1 MAARPKGETY
11 VHFYGE
17 SESPPPDEG
26 GDKEEGTSFILGID
40 TGSSDE
46 GSSSDESSPP
56 PPLPRGGSGSNAPLV
71 RTPHASSD
79 RGEEERGERER
90 LSDAVKEKYGGVD
103 ESGVHARHGGTAQQ
117 RGKRPPRPGTI
128 RIDGSMKA
136 GMPLAGVAA
145 LFCINSL
152 LSRMSF
158 NGPFWFEYLEENK
171 NFTKEML
178 TSQMTP
184 FVAYGMLALRPIA
197 ALLPELL
204 SSDPNTPVSK
214 FRLPYAV
221 VVMLSSLF
229 FLSCSIIEAFG
240 QPGDF
245 ALFQLDMLFDGF
257 GTATGLLYSL
267 VFRVVRKKERFMSV
281 MSAMQT
287 VTLVG
292 KVASG
297 AIANSL
303 RDIFG
308 LTLQQIWYI
317 NVGMNGLTLVSA
329 ILLLF
334 PTYLF
339 ETKKAEV
346 LRSWAATMTVHARKA
361 KRMTFTGASVN
372 REEGEYKVQSKER
385 KDEVEVPERSK
396 RQELA
401 DVFKEFFYYFRFTSF
416 VQLFILIVVG
426 ESIAWVVSLNWQGV
440 LGKAGGPY
448 NGYVMSGSTGLA
460 AAITMTIGAVNSA
473 KKKKKQREKE
483 RREKEG
489 EEGKN
494 KDEVKPKKAKKGCCT
509 PSSSLSPLN
518 INQVWCA
525 LSMVLFAVGVAGMGV
540 VGMLKDELNTNV
552 TLKAFSS
559 NGDVGASD
567 GIPLWIVLVYVA
579 YAIFLVGKA
588 LITLFLTVR
597 SGEIIASA
605 SGLYMEEKILPA
617 ARMTAKLVASPKE
630 VRKTAQKAGN
640 GRYALTNGVTLS
652 FSSLVQAL
660 LQSTLSARDPH
671 TGGLLVDL
679 NTQLIVQAA
688 ILVFVTFITLALTPF
703 GDRLDKCCRRRKGA
717 RT

>member
-281 MSAMQT
+281 LSAMQA

-292 KVASG
+292 RVASG
-297 AIANSL
+297 AISNTL
-303 RDIFG
+303 RNYLG
-308 LTLQQIWYI
+308 LTLQQIWHI
-317 NVGMNGLTLVSA
+317 NLAINGLTLVSA
-329 ILLLF
+329 ILLLV

-339 ETKKAEV
+339 ETRKAEA
-346 LRSWAATMTVHARKA
+346 LRTWAATMTLHARRG

-372 REEGEYKVQSKER
+372 REEGEYKVREDRDKKE
-385 KDEVEVPERSK
+385 ESASVEKSK

-416 VQLFILIVVG
+416 VQLCILTAFC
-426 ESIAWVVSLNWQGV
+426 ESISFVVALNWQSV

-448 NGYVMSGSTGLA
+448 NGYVVSGSTGLA
-460 AAITMTIGAVNSA
+460 AAITMAIGAFNSA
-473 KKKKKQREKE
+473 KKKKRKQMRGA
-483 RREKEG
+483 RGEG
-489 EEGKN
+489 EEK
-494 KDEVKPKKAKKGCCT
+494 EKKVRPAKKRWCNQR
-509 PSSSLSPLN
+509 SSSLSPLN
-518 INQVWCA
+518 ANHLWCTFSVI
-525 LSMVLFAVGVAGMGV
+525 LLAVGTAGMGV
-540 VGMLKDELNTNV
+540 VGLIKDDLNTTY
-552 TLKAFSS
+552 TLDITATKEVAAEAGPS
-559 NGDVGASD
+559 GAV
-567 GIPLWIVLVYVA
+567 PLWIVLVYVF
-579 YAIFLVGKA
+579 YVLFIVGKA
-588 LITLFLTVR
+588 LTTLFLAVR
-597 SGEIIASA
+597 SGEIIVCA
-605 SGLYMEEKILPA
+605 SGLYMEEKVLPT
-617 ARMTAKLVASPKE
+617 ARISAKLATSMKE
-630 VRKTAQKAGN
+630 VRKAAKQTGN
-640 GRYALTNGVTLS
+640 GRFALTSGVFLTI
-652 FSSLVQAL
+652 SSLLQAII
-660 LQSTLSARDPH
+660 QSTLTASKPGNA
-671 TGGLLVDL
+671 GLLVDL
-679 NTQLIVQAA
+679 NVQLIVEGA
-688 ILVFVTFITLALTPF
+688 ILVFVALFALLLTPF
-703 GDRLDKCCRRRKGA
+703 GERMACCSSCKQTSRK
-717 RT
+717 